1 MEFFDFISEQWILV
15 SIFMTLMY
23 LYAINERAKS
33 GKTISPHVVTRM
45 INSEEAILLDV
56 REIKDFS
63 LGHIAG
69 AINIP
74 YAKLNQRILEL
85 EQYRTKAIIV
95 ADKQSQHSGS
105 VGRKLQQEGFSA
117 LRLTGGMMEWQNQ
130 SLPVIKE

>member
-1 MEFFDFISEQWILV
+1 
-15 SIFMTLMY
+15 MTLIY

-74 YAKLNQRILEL
+74 YAKLNQRIPEL
-85 EQYRTKAIIV
+85 EQYRTKAIII

-130 SLPVIKE
+130 SLPVVKE

>member
-1 MEFFDFISEQWILV
+1 MEFFDFISEQWVLV
-15 SIFMTLMY
+15 SIFMTLIY

-56 REIKDFS
+56 RETKDFS

-74 YAKLNQRILEL
+74 YAKLNQRIPQL
-85 EQYRTKAIIV
+85 EQYRTKAIII

-105 VGRKLQQEGFSA
+105 VGRKLQQEDRKST
-117 LRLTGGMMEWQNQ
+117 RLN
-130 SLPVIKE
+130 SSH

>member
-1 MEFFDFISEQWILV
+1 
-15 SIFMTLMY
+15 MTLIY

-74 YAKLNQRILEL
+74 YTKLNQRIPEL

-117 LRLTGGMMEWQNQ
+117 LRLAGGMMEWQNQ

>member
-1 MEFFDFISEQWILV
+1 MEFFDFISEQWVLV
-15 SIFMTLMY
+15 SIFMTLIY

-63 LGHIAG
+63 LGHIVG

-74 YAKLNQRILEL
+74 YAKLSQRISEL
-85 EQYRTKAIIV
+85 EQYRTKAIII

>member
-1 MEFFDFISEQWILV
+1 MEFFDFISEQWVLV
-15 SIFMTLMY
+15 SIFMTLIY

-69 AINIP
+69 RFAFFE
-74 YAKLNQRILEL
+74 ILL
-85 EQYRTKAIIV
+85 IK
-95 ADKQSQHSGS
+95 SNLL
-105 VGRKLQQEGFSA
+105 LQ
-117 LRLTGGMMEWQNQ
+117 
-130 SLPVIKE
+130 I